1 MEHLLEGTPVEQAGE
16 RIEPARL
23 SDASGE
29 CRDLSPLVKNQD
41 EQAKRPDGKDEQWG
55 HFTSVIGC

>member
-1 MEHLLEGTPVEQAGE
+1 MEHLLEGAPVEQAGE
-16 RIEPARL
+16 GVEATRL

-29 CRDLSPLVKNQD
+29 GGDLSPLVKNQD